1 MTPTPRPHLVT
12 LVTHPMTARL
22 LLAGQ
27 LRHLSESGF
36 RVTLVTS
43 PGPDLDGLAER
54 EGVEVRTVPMAREL
68 SPLRDVAS
76 CLRLVRLL
84 RHLRPDAVLAGT
96 PKAGLLGMLAAR
108 IVGVPV
114 RIYTLRGLR
123 AETARGAK
131 RWLLLRA
138 ERLAAASAH
147 RVLCVSESL
156 RRRAVELG
164 VVDEAKTAVP
174 GPGSSNGVDV
184 ERFEAAAADRS
195 RVRELRAAL
204 GLPHRAPVV
213 GFVGRFT
220 RDKGIA
226 ELAEAFDR
234 ISGELPEARLLLVG
248 DFEAGDPVPRAL
260 AERLRRDPRVAL
272 PGFVPDTAPYY
283 PLMDVL
289 ALPSRREGFPNAPLE
304 AAAAGVPT
312 VGFDASGTVEAVVN
326 GETGT
331 LVPVGDGEALAGA
344 LLDYLKDPEL
354 RRRHGEAARER
365 VQRSFRREAV
375 WEAWE
380 RAIRE
385 TVERVQDGGPEGRN
399 PK

>member
-1 MTPTPRPHLVT
+1 
-12 LVTHPMTARL
+12 
-22 LLAGQ
+22 
-27 LRHLSESGF
+27 
-36 RVTLVTS
+36 
-43 PGPDLDGLAER
+43 
-54 EGVEVRTVPMAREL
+54 
-68 SPLRDVAS
+68 
-76 CLRLVRLL
+76 
-84 RHLRPDAVLAGT
+84 
-96 PKAGLLGMLAAR
+96 
-108 IVGVPV
+108 
-114 RIYTLRGLR
+114 
-123 AETARGAK
+123 
-131 RWLLLRA
+131 
-138 ERLAAASAH
+138 
-147 RVLCVSESL
+147 
-156 RRRAVELG
+156 VELG
-164 VVDEAKTAVP
+164 LVDEAKTAVP
-174 GPGSSNGVDV
+174 GAGSSNGVDV
-184 ERFEAAAADRS
+184 ERFEAAAADRG
-195 RVRELRAAL
+195 RVRELRARL
-204 GLPHRAPVV
+204 GLPDGAPVV

-226 ELAEAFDR
+226 ELAAAFDR
-234 ISGELPEARLLLVG
+234 ISRELPEARLLLLG
-248 DFEAGDPVPRAL
+248 SPEAGDPVPSEL
-260 AERLRRDPRVAL
+260 LRRLGDHPRVAL

-289 ALPSRREGFPNAPLE
+289 ALPSHREGFPNAPLE

-385 TVERVQDGGPEGRN
+385 TVERVRDGGPEGRN

>member
-1 MTPTPRPHLVT
+1 MSDPTSAPRIAVV
-12 LVTHPMTARL
+12 VTHPMTARL

-43 PGPDLDGLAER
+43 PGPDLDDVGEK
-54 EGVEVRTVPMAREL
+54 EGVEVRTLAMSREL
-68 SPLRDVAS
+68 SPWRDLIS
-76 CLRLVRLL
+76 LIRLARLL
-84 RHLRPDAVLAGT
+84 RRLRPEVVNAGT

-108 IVGVPV
+108 LVGVPV

-123 AETARGAK
+123 METASGLK
-131 RWLLLRA
+131 RWMLLRA
-138 ERLAAASAH
+138 ERWAASSAH

-164 VVDEAKTAVP
+164 VADEAKTAVP
-174 GPGSSNGVDV
+174 GAGSSNGVDV
-184 ERFEAAAADRS
+184 ERFEAAAADRG
-195 RVRELRAAL
+195 RARELRAEL
-204 GLPHRAPVV
+204 GLPDAAPVV

-226 ELAEAFDR
+226 ELAAAFDR
-234 ISGELPEARLLLVG
+234 ISEELPEARLLLLG
-248 DFEAGDPVPRAL
+248 DFETGDPVPPEL
-260 AERLRRDPRVAL
+260 AERLRRDPRTVL

-289 ALPSRREGFPNAPLE
+289 ALPSHREGFPNAPLE

-312 VGFDASGTVEAVVN
+312 VGARATGVVDAVVD
-326 GETGT
+326 GVTGA
-331 LVPVGDGEALAGA
+331 LVPVGDGEALARA
-344 LLDYLKDPEL
+344 LLAYLKDPEL

-365 VQRSFRREAV
+365 VRREFRREVV
-375 WEAWE
+375 WRAWE

-385 TVERVQDGGPEGRN
+385 TVDRA
-399 PK
+399 